1 MPKQDHTNFEKTR
14 SQKTIYIYIENEMS
28 GLINP
33 SFDGLTYY
41 MCGRFHFPFSTL
53 TSSSS
58 KNFFKCTTFKFWKL
72 ITVYILEVKE
82 SGYAS
87 AGPKSKTPI

>member
-1 MPKQDHTNFEKTR
+1 
-14 SQKTIYIYIENEMS
+14 MS

-33 SFDGLTYY
+33 LFDGFTYY

-58 KNFFKCTTFKFWKL
+58 KHFFKCTTFKFWKF
-72 ITVYILEVKE
+72 ITVHILEVKG
-82 SGYAS
+82 SGTCHIENDFH
-87 AGPKSKTPI
+87 KSQIVTHYCY